1 MAGVYQIEIVESAED
16 LKKLL
21 GQQKT
26 ASGKERVQLLYLLK
40 SQQAKTVQEAA
51 RMLGRHRVTVQE
63 WLRKYREG
71 GLKGLLE
78 GRVSTGRS
86 RAIPLWAAQALDKRL
101 QESEGFNSYGEICQ
115 WLEERLGIT
124 ANYQT
129 VHQLVYYRL
138 KGSPK
143 VARTQSIKQSSEKL
157 EAFKK
162 TSLSI

>member
-1 MAGVYQIEIVESAED
+1 MAGVYKIEIAESSEV

-40 SQQAKTVQEAA
+40 SQQAKTVLDAVQI
-51 RMLGRHRVTVQE
+51 LGRHRVTVQE
-63 WLRKYREG
+63 WMKRYREG

-78 GRVSTGRS
+78 GRVSTGRP
-86 RAIPLWAAQALDKRL
+86 RVIPGWAEKALNKRL

-115 WLEERLGIT
+115 WLESQLGIV

-143 VARTQSIKQSSEKL
+143 VARSRSVKQSTEKL

-162 TSLSI
+162 TSLPI

>member
-1 MAGVYQIEIVESAED
+1 MAGVYKIEIAESSEV

-26 ASGKERVQLLYLLK
+26 GAGKERVQLLYLLK
-40 SQQAKTVQEAA
+40 SGKAKTVQEAA
-51 RMLGRHRVTVQE
+51 QILGRHRVTVQE
-63 WLRKYREG
+63 WLKRYREG
-71 GLKGLLE
+71 GLKELLE
-78 GRVSTGRS
+78 QRVSTGRP
-86 RAIPLWAAQALDKRL
+86 RAIPRWAEKALDQRL

-115 WLEERLGIT
+115 WLEDKLGIR

-143 VARTQSIKQSSEKL
+143 VARSQSVKQSVEKL

-162 TSLSI
+162 TSQRI